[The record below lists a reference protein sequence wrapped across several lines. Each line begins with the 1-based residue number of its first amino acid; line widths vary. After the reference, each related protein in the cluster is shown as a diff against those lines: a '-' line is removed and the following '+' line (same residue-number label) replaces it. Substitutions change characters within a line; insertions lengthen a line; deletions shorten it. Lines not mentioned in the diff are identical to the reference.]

1 MTKHKPPGLIRR
13 LLMLLLLLAGLG
25 VATAPEKA
33 GASYGCGVCPIPY
46 HCNWITGDCECDCPD
61 LAGNC
66 PASCA

>member
-1 MTKHKPPGLIRR
+1 MTKHKPLGLLRR
-13 LLMLLLLLAGLG
+13 LLLLTLLLAGLG

-33 GASYGCGVCPIPY
+33 AAFGCGVCPIPY
-46 HCNWITGDCECDCPD
+46 HCNWVTGDCECDCPD